1 MHLEYCKVLKV
12 DYFMEWYV
20 YQFFSILILTLDA
33 LVVSMMKINTMK
45 KFSYSVSLNLI
56 GRVIFKLF

>member
-12 DYFMEWYV
+12 DHFMEWYV

>member
-45 KFSYSVSLNLI
+45 KISYSVSLNLI